1 MIKKHDVLRFVAGC
15 PLPPDLNS
23 KAKSVRKAISGFDSR
38 DALASIKLDDL
49 RRHFKSEGTLNVLEP
64 MENAL
69 ALKRKANL
77 IS

>member
-1 MIKKHDVLRFVAGC
+1 M
-15 PLPPDLNS
+15 PPNLNS

-64 MENAL
+64 MEIAL
-69 ALKRKANL
+69 TFKRKASE